1 MAFIKRNYDDSEVRE
16 FSKKF
21 LKEVFDLNF
30 DCHSNSKA
38 IDLINVDDET
48 IGAELE
54 KGGWSGNFWSNDYSL
69 MSGLGY
75 RTINIPIRK
84 AKYWYNKVN
93 DNLESNEN
101 KHIFVRTNKK
111 FTQVILIR
119 PETIKDKNKIMFT
132 EFTPNNSNEL
142 EKWMSFREEHVE
154 TYNLIDE
161 KWELQKNDNVI

>member
-1 MAFIKRNYDDSEVRE
+1 MAFIKKNYDDSEVRE

-38 IDLINVDDET
+38 IDLINVEDET
-48 IGAELE
+48 LGAELE
-54 KGGWSGNFWSNDYSL
+54 KGGWSGNFWSNDYSFI
-69 MSGLGY
+69 SGLGF

-84 AKYWYNKVN
+84 AKYWYNKVG
-93 DNLESNEN
+93 DNLVPNDN

-119 PETIKDKNKIMFT
+119 PDTIKDKTKILFT

-154 TYNLIDE
+154 TYNLIGE
-161 KWELQKNDNVI
+161 KWELQKNNNVI